1 MEDTMGVG
9 WVSAFFVMSRDG
21 KQGGE
26 GGQWYFMKGRNV
38 TAKKI
43 IKSFFCTI
51 VKRSGFH

>member
-21 KQGGE
+21 KEGGE

-38 TAKKI
+38 TAKK
-43 IKSFFCTI
+43 SLSLFS
-51 VKRSGFH
+51 VLL

>member
-21 KQGGE
+21 KQGGG

-38 TAKKI
+38 TAE
-43 IKSFFCTI
+43 KSLSLFS
-51 VKRSGFH
+51 VLL